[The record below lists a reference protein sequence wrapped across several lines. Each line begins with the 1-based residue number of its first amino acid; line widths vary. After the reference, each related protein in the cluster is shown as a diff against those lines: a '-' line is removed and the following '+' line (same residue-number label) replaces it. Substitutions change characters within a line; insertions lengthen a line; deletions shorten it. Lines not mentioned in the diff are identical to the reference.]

1 MIQASSNSSFA
12 DEAAGNYC
20 RVYAA
25 VAVSVNRRMVS
36 ELGGEEANARGMLS
50 GGALRY
56 GGEGTAN
63 GCSSCASEPA
73 NASGYR
79 TRILGGAEA
88 VSENRCVRDCGAV
101 VCGSEKASRRV
112 SAWLCV

>member
-1 MIQASSNSSFA
+1 
-12 DEAAGNYC
+12 
-20 RVYAA
+20 
-25 VAVSVNRRMVS
+25 MVS
-36 ELGGEEANARGMLS
+36 ELGGEEAIARGMLS